1 MISIILAKKI
11 ISLFLIMLL
20 GYVLVKVK
28 ILKSQDSRILSYL
41 SLYAM
46 MPCAILMAFQ
56 VKFTSDVQKGL
67 LLSFI
72 GAVFVYLIF
81 FVAGAC
87 FRRLLHLDEVEYTSI
102 LYSNA
107 SSLIIP
113 IVTSVLGTKWI
124 IYTSGMVSIQIFLLW
139 SHAKSSI
146 CGEKG
151 FELKKLLSNINL
163 IAIVVG
169 IIFLLLGIQ
178 FPSVIEDSIESTG
191 NMLGPISM
199 LITGMLIA
207 NMDLKKIVTYKRVW
221 KVTFL
226 RLIIFPLLLIIFFRF
241 SGLAAFTNGGKTI
254 LLITLLANATPTAS
268 TIMQMAQIY
277 DKDAYYASA
286 INVVSTVCCLIT
298 MPCIVFLYQ
307 SLS

>member
-11 ISLFLIMLL
+11 ISLFLIMLI
-20 GYVLVKVK
+20 GYILVKVK
-28 ILKSQDSRILSYL
+28 LLKSQDSRILSQL
-41 SLYAM
+41 SLYVM

-56 VKFTSDVQKGL
+56 VKFTSDVKKGL

-87 FRRLLHLDEVEYTSI
+87 FKHFLHLDEIEYTSI

-146 CGEKG
+146 CGVKG
-151 FELKKLLSNINL
+151 IEIKKLISNINL
-163 IAIVVG
+163 IAIAIG
-169 IIFLLLGIQ
+169 ILFLLFGIQ
-178 FPSVIEDSIESTG
+178 FPSVIEDSIVTTG
-191 NMLGPISM
+191 NMIGPMSM
-199 LITGMLIA
+199 IITGMLIA
-207 NMDLKKIVTYKRVW
+207 NMDFKQIVTYKRVW

-226 RLIIFPLLLIIFFRF
+226 RLIVFPLLLILFFHF
-241 SGLAAFTNGGKTI
+241 SGLKAFTNGGKTI
-254 LLITLLANATPTAS
+254 LFITLLANATPTAS

-277 DKDAYYASA
+277 DKDAYYASV

-298 MPCIVFLYQ
+298 MPFIVFLYQ
-307 SLS
+307 MFS